1 MKWLL
6 AGIVAFLLA
15 VAPTLYAQTNDINT
29 NLDTNVPEAIRNYC
43 LSYQQLGDDSEH
55 TVRLTGTGLK
65 PNTPF
70 ELWRNIDNDW
80 VCATDMNGAPLCQSA
95 QGEEI
100 PTVGKEFQV
109 KTDTALVTDGNGNIT
124 IPQVHSYSEHKK
136 NHFFFAFQEYSVRS
150 TAIGD
155 NPGNKL
161 AQIEVTDGNSNECT
175 AIYWDPEGT
184 VFDALTLEPLSGA
197 AVSLLREDR
206 SLYPE
211 SPQVR
216 QNPFST
222 SEDGHF
228 AFYVED
234 GTYFLGIKKSQY
246 RFPLS
251 ASELAS
257 VSTRLSETGLYTNLY
272 TGNPIIQLGTIEH
285 RDVPVMPNS
294 SAQATSVRPKILS
307 SMIVRQPTGN
317 QTIFGTVTHPK
328 LNLEV
333 YVGVSRV
340 ASATANNYG
349 VFTVEVPKTKIDPLR
364 PLELVAIKP
373 KGVYGLT
380 TGSLQQP
387 DRSVPVL
394 LYPVPEFI
402 EGYIKVDKK
411 ILKNAEVRLAIPS
424 LNYKNVLTVQ
434 ADDQGFIKIPS
445 SLLPQTEFA
454 LMISDENSKPVT
466 SITTASFAENNS
478 DYMKQ
483 EGINL
488 FDESTATANN
498 VSSPIRTLDEQ
509 GHMIFPTPAS
519 SSSPTPSQNQTAQ
532 QEEQQALVTRA
543 IQLVVTLLLL
553 CGIGGII
560 WYLKRRTTPPPPPVQ
575 P

>member
-6 AGIVAFLLA
+6 TGIVVFLFALA
-15 VAPTLYAQTNDINT
+15 PPLYAQTNDINT
-29 NLDTNVPEAIRNYC
+29 NLDTDVPQAIRNYC
-43 LSYQQLGDDSEH
+43 LSYQQLGDNSEH
-55 TVRLTGTGLK
+55 TVRLSGSGLK
-65 PNTPF
+65 PNAPF
-70 ELWRNIDNDW
+70 ELWRNIDNNW
-80 VCATDMNGAPLCQSA
+80 VCATDMNGAPLCQSV

-100 PTVGKEFQV
+100 PTVGKEFQL
-109 KTDTALVTDGNGNIT
+109 KTETALVTDGNGNIT
-124 IPQVHSYSEHKK
+124 IPQVHSYSEDKK

-161 AQIEVTDGNSNECT
+161 AQIEVTNGNANDCT

-184 VFDALTLEPLSGA
+184 IFDALTLEPLPGTS
-197 AVSLLREDR
+197 VSLLREDR

-222 SEDGHF
+222 GEDGHF

-234 GTYFLGIKKSQY
+234 GTYFLRINKSQY

-251 ASELAS
+251 TNEITNL
-257 VSTRLSETGLYTNLY
+257 STRLAETGLYTNLY
-272 TGNPIIQLGTIEH
+272 IGNPIVQLGTIEH
-285 RDVPVMPNS
+285 RDVPVIPSS
-294 SAQATSVRPKILS
+294 SAQATSTRPKILS
-307 SMIVRQPTGN
+307 SMIVRQPNGN

-333 YVGVSRV
+333 YVGVSKV
-340 ASATANNYG
+340 ASTTANNYG
-349 VFTVEVPKTKIDPLR
+349 VFTVEVSKTKIDPLR

-373 KGVYGLT
+373 KGVYGLKT
-380 TGSLQQP
+380 AALTQQP

-402 EGYIKVDKK
+402 EGYIAVDKA

-424 LNYKNVLTVQ
+424 LNNKNVLTVQ
-434 ADDQGFIKIPS
+434 ADEKGFVKIPS

-454 LMISDENSKPVT
+454 LLIADENGTPV
-466 SITTASFAENNS
+466 SSMTTASFAENNS
-478 DYMKQ
+478 EYMKQ
-483 EGINL
+483 EGVNL
-488 FDESTATANN
+488 FDESTATVNRVN
-498 VSSPIRTLDEQ
+498 SPIRTLDAQ
-509 GHMIFPTPAS
+509 GRMIFPPPGT
-519 SSSPTPSQNQTAQ
+519 SSPTPSQDQNAQ
-532 QEEQQALVTRA
+532 QEEQQGLIARA

-553 CGIGGII
+553 CGIFGII
-560 WYLKRRTTPPPPPVQ
+560 WYIKRRTPPPVQ